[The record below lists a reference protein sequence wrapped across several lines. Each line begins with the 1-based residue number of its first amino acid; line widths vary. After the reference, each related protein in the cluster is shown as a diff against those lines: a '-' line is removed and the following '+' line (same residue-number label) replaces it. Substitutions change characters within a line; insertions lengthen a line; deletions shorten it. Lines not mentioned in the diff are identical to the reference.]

1 MSNTFIDG
9 TLYREMFLAGAA
21 NLTNNVEFVNSL
33 NVFPVP
39 DGDTGTNMNLTTSS
53 GVKDI
58 QSLATN
64 NIGEVAKKLSRGL
77 LMGARGNSGVILSQ
91 IFRGIAKGLEEHA
104 TCDIPTFAAAL
115 GHGRDVAYK
124 AVMKPVEGTILTVI
138 KDTANAAEQLALQHT
153 DFIQFMEAVLA
164 AAKVSLTHTPD
175 LLPIL
180 KEVGVVDSGGQGLVI
195 ILEGMVAKLKGD
207 TTFTTYEP
215 VQFQNVN
222 TWDFEDDHS
231 EDEFGFCTEFIV
243 RLENPKAFNEVT
255 FHAALE
261 EYGNSI
267 VVVADEDIMKV
278 HIHTEK
284 PFEVFALAA
293 KLGEFVTLKSE
304 NMQEQFENNDA
315 IERQP
320 EVKKVDGT
328 AVISV
333 AAGSGIAKM
342 FRDMGSH
349 YVIEGGQT
357 MNPSTQD
364 FLAAIE
370 KMQPEAVIILPNNG
384 NIIMA
389 AEQVKAL
396 VDIPVEVVLTKSI
409 PQGMSALMKYHEERD
424 VSENAK
430 MMSLGIT
437 DVKTGQITYA
447 VRDTSID
454 GLEIKADDFM
464 GIFEKTIVASESSLQ
479 SAFEKLA
486 SAMIDEDS
494 ELVTVFSGEEATE
507 EQTDAIVEYLETT
520 FEDIEVEVVYGGQPV
535 YHYLLAVE

>member
-9 TLYREMFLAGAA
+9 NLYREMFLAGSA
-21 NLTNNVEFVNSL
+21 NLANNVEFVNSL

-53 GVKDI
+53 GAKDI

-64 NIGEVAKKLSRGL
+64 EIGEVAKKLSRGL

-91 IFRGIAKGLEEHA
+91 IFRGIAKGLEDHK

-115 GHGRDVAYK
+115 GYGRDVAYK

-153 DFIQFMEAVLA
+153 DFIVFMEAVLA
-164 AAKVSLTHTPD
+164 ASKVSLLNTPE

-195 ILEGMVAKLKGD
+195 IFEGMVAKLKGES
-207 TTFTTYEP
+207 TFTTYEP

-222 TWDFEDDHS
+222 TWDFEDNHTAD
-231 EDEFGFCTEFIV
+231 DFGFCTEFII
-243 RLENPKAFNEVT
+243 RLENPNAFNEVT

-284 PFEVFALAA
+284 PFEVFALSS

-304 NMQEQFENNDA
+304 NMQEQFENNTA
-315 IERQP
+315 VERQP
-320 EVKKVDGT
+320 EIKKVEGT
-328 AVISV
+328 AIISV

-364 FLAAIE
+364 FVDAIE
-370 KMQPEAVIILPNNG
+370 KMQPDAVIILPNNG

-409 PQGMSALMKYHEERD
+409 PQGMSALMKYHADRD
-424 VSENAK
+424 VSQNAK

-454 GLEIKADDFM
+454 GLEISANDYM
-464 GIFEKTIVASESSLQ
+464 GIFEKAIVASNSELQ
-479 SAFEKLA
+479 MAFVTLA
-486 SAMIDEDS
+486 EAMIDEDS
-494 ELVTVFSGEEATE
+494 ELLTLFTGEEATK
-507 EQTDAIVEYLETT
+507 EQTAGIVAYLEET
-520 FEDIEVEVVYGGQPV
+520 FEDVEVEVVHGGQPV

>member
-1 MSNTFIDG
+1 
-9 TLYREMFLAGAA
+9 
-21 NLTNNVEFVNSL
+21 
-33 NVFPVP
+33 
-39 DGDTGTNMNLTTSS
+39 
-53 GVKDI
+53 
-58 QSLATN
+58 
-64 NIGEVAKKLSRGL
+64 
-77 LMGARGNSGVILSQ
+77 MGARGNSGVILSQ
-91 IFRGIAKGLEEHA
+91 IFRGIAKGLEDHE

-153 DFIQFMEAVLA
+153 DFIPFMEAVLA

-175 LLPIL
+175 FLPIL

-195 ILEGMVAKLKGD
+195 IFEGMVAKLKGD

-222 TWDFEDDHS
+222 TWDFEDEHS

-278 HIHTEK
+278 HIHTET
-284 PFEVFALAA
+284 PFEVFALAS

-320 EVKKVDGT
+320 EIKKVEGT

-364 FLAAIE
+364 FLEAIE
-370 KMQPEAVIILPNNG
+370 KMQPDAVLILPNNG

-409 PQGMSALMKYHEERD
+409 PQGMSALMKYHVERD

-447 VRDTSID
+447 VRDTNID

-464 GIFEKTIVASESSLQ
+464 GIFEKAIVASEPSLQ
-479 SAFEKLA
+479 AAFETLA
-486 SAMIDEDS
+486 QAMIDEDS
-494 ELVTVFSGEEATE
+494 ELVTLFSGEEATE

>member
-9 TLYREMFLAGAA
+9 NLYREMFLAGAA

-58 QSLATN
+58 QHLATN
-64 NIGEVAKKLSRGL
+64 EIGEVAKKLSRGL

-91 IFRGIAKGLEEHA
+91 IFRGIARGLEGYA

-153 DFIQFMEAVLA
+153 DFIVFMEAVLEA
-164 AAKVSLTHTPD
+164 SKQSLAQTPEF
-175 LLPIL
+175 LPIL

-195 ILEGMVAKLKGD
+195 IFEGMVAKLKGE
-207 TTFTTYEP
+207 TNLEVYEP

-222 TWDFEDDHS
+222 TWDFEDEHG

-243 RLENPKAFNEVT
+243 RLENPQAFNEVT

-261 EYGNSI
+261 SYGNSI

-278 HIHTEK
+278 HIHTET
-284 PFEVFALAA
+284 PFEVFALAS
-293 KLGEFVTLKSE
+293 KLGEFISLKSE
-304 NMQEQFENNDA
+304 NMQEQFNNNDA
-315 IERQP
+315 IDREP
-320 EVKKVDGT
+320 EVKKVEGT
-328 AVISV
+328 AIISV
-333 AAGSGIAKM
+333 AAGKGIAQM
-342 FRDMGSH
+342 FTDMGSH

-370 KMQPEAVIILPNNG
+370 KMQPDSVIILPNNG

-409 PQGMSALMKYHEERD
+409 PQGMSALMKYQPERD
-424 VSENAK
+424 VTQNAN

-447 VRDTSID
+447 VRDTNID
-454 GLEIKADDFM
+454 GLEIKANDFM
-464 GIFEKTIVASESSLQ
+464 GIFEKVIVASEPTLQ
-479 SAFEKLA
+479 SAFESLA
-486 SAMIDEDS
+486 QAMIDEES
-494 ELVTVFSGEEATE
+494 ELVTIFTGEEATQ
-507 EQTDAIVEYLETT
+507 EQTDAIVEYVEST
-520 FEDIEVEVVYGGQPV
+520 FGDVEVEVINGGQPV
-535 YHYLLAVE
+535 YQYLVAVE

>member
-9 TLYREMFLAGAA
+9 NLYREMFLAGSA

-58 QSLATN
+58 QHLATN

-91 IFRGIAKGLEEHA
+91 IFRGIANGLEDHS
-104 TCDIPTFAAAL
+104 TCDIPTFAHAL
-115 GHGRDVAYK
+115 GRGRDVAYK

-138 KDTANAAEQLALQHT
+138 KDTANAAEELALVHT
-153 DFIQFMEAVLA
+153 DFIEFMEAVLA
-164 AAKVSLTHTPD
+164 ASKVSLDNTPN

-195 ILEGMVAKLKGD
+195 MFEGMVAKLKGD
-207 TTFTTYEP
+207 TNLEIYEP

-222 TWDFEDDHS
+222 TWDFQDDHS

-261 EYGNSI
+261 EFGNSI

-278 HIHTEK
+278 HIHTET
-284 PFEVFALAA
+284 PMEVFALAM

-304 NMQEQFENNDA
+304 NMQEQFANNNA
-315 IERQP
+315 IEKKP
-320 EVKKVDGT
+320 ELKKVEGT
-328 AVISV
+328 AIISV
-333 AAGSGIAKM
+333 AAGSGIAEM
-342 FRDMGSH
+342 FTSMGSH

-364 FLAAIE
+364 FVDAIE
-370 KMQPEAVIILPNNG
+370 KMQPDAVIILPNNG

-396 VDIPVEVVLTKSI
+396 VDIPVEVILTKSI
-409 PQGMSALMKYHEERD
+409 PQGMAAMMKYQAERD
-424 VSENAK
+424 VSQNAK
-430 MMSLGIT
+430 VMSLGIAE
-437 DVKTGQITYA
+437 VKTGQITYA
-447 VRDTSID
+447 VRDTQID
-454 GLEIKADDFM
+454 GLEIKANDFM
-464 GIFEKTIVASESSLQ
+464 GIFEKAIVTSEPTLET
-479 SAFEKLA
+479 AFETLA
-486 SAMIDEDS
+486 TAMIDEDS
-494 ELVTVFSGEEATE
+494 ELFTLFTGEEATPA
-507 EQTDAIVEYLETT
+507 QTEALVAFVEAN
-520 FEDIEVEVVYGGQPV
+520 FPDVEVEVIAGGQPV
-535 YHYLLAVE
+535 YHYLIAVE